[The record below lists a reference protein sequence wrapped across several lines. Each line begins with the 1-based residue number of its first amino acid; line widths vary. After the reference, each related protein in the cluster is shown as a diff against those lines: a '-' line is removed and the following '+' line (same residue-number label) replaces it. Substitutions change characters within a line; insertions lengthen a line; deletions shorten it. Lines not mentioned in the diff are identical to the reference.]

1 MLLQKPRRT
10 LARLTSDAD
19 AAGPVL
25 CNSFPK
31 SGTHLLLQA
40 LQTLP
45 QTRYYGSFLA
55 SVPSIRFRLRSDAS
69 HQSHLGSIAAGEVI
83 PMHLYHRSAYEDFA
97 TEKNAS
103 HFFIYRDLRDVV
115 VSEAFYLA
123 TMAKWHRMSQ
133 SFREL
138 PDTESRIEL
147 SIRGLAERYPMEYPD
162 VATRFGFYAGW
173 MQRED
178 CLPIRFEDLRGENRE
193 ATLQRI
199 AEFDQ
204 RQRCLE
210 YNVSAWKAEAIAA
223 MDPKRS
229 HTFRSG
235 EKQGWRKH
243 FSEKNKQAFDE
254 VAGDLNRSLG
264 YPQD

>member
-10 LARLTSDAD
+10 FARITSDAD

-45 QTRYYGSFLA
+45 HTQYYGSFLA

-69 HQSHLGSIAAGEVI
+69 HRSHLRSIAAGEVI
-83 PMHLYHRSAYEDFA
+83 PMHLYHRAAYENFA
-97 TEKNAS
+97 SENGAA

-133 SFREL
+133 AFRQL
-138 PDTESRIEL
+138 DDTESRIEL
-147 SIRGLAERYPMEYPD
+147 SIRGLESQYPSEYPD
-162 VATRFGFYAGW
+162 VAKRFGFYAQW
-173 MQRED
+173 MQRDD
-178 CLPIRFEDLRGENRE
+178 CLPIRFEDLRGDHRE
-193 ATLQRI
+193 TTLERI
-199 AEFDQ
+199 AQFDQ
-204 RQRCLE
+204 RQRGIE
-210 YNVSAWKAEAIAA
+210 YDIAVWKQAAIEA
-223 MDPKRS
+223 MDPNRS

-243 FSEKNKQAFDE
+243 FTPKLQQAFDE
-254 VAGDLNRSLG
+254 VAGQCNRSLG
-264 YPQD
+264 YAED